1 MANSHRP
8 TTLGATRAR
17 QGRFGRHVVW
27 VLLFGTLLAALALFG
42 AWTWKSGDLASTEP
56 SANTQAMDARRFNA
70 PEPAPIN
77 PTPQQ
82 YAASMQTPPAKTV
95 QNPQ

>member
-1 MANSHRP
+1 MSESQRQV
-8 TTLGATRAR
+8 LGATRAR

-42 AWTWKSGDLASTEP
+42 AWTWKSGDLANSTNNNGP
-56 SANTQAMDARRFNA
+56 GAGVSSAYTS
-70 PEPAPIN
+70 PEPAPVN
-77 PTPQQ
+77 TQPYQKDTSQ
-82 YAASMQTPPAKTV
+82 AAPPAKTV

>member
-8 TTLGATRAR
+8 TLGATRAR

-42 AWTWKSGDLASTEP
+42 AWTWKSGDLAN
-56 SANTQAMDARRFNA
+56 ANSNDGRQAADAARFNA

-77 PTPQQ
+77 TTPAQKD
-82 YAASMQTPPAKTV
+82 ASMQTPPAKTV
-95 QNPQ
+95 QNP

>member
-8 TTLGATRAR
+8 TLGATRAR

-42 AWTWKSGDLASTEP
+42 AWTWKSGDLAN
-56 SANTQAMDARRFNA
+56 ANLNDGREAGDAARFNA

-77 PTPQQ
+77 TTPAQKD
-82 YAASMQTPPAKTV
+82 ASMQTPPAKTV
-95 QNPQ
+95 QNP

>member
-8 TTLGATRAR
+8 VLGATRAR
-17 QGRFGRHVVW
+17 QGRFGRHMVW

-42 AWTWKSGDLASTEP
+42 AWTWKSEDLAATEP
-56 SANTQAMDARRFNA
+56 SANSQAADARSFNA

-77 PTPQQ
+77 ASPAQKE
-82 YAASMQTPPAKTV
+82 ASMQTPPAKTV

>member
-8 TTLGATRAR
+8 TLGATRAR

-42 AWTWKSGDLASTEP
+42 AWTWQSDDLAR
-56 SANTQAMDARRFNA
+56 ANLNDGREAGDVMAVTPA
-70 PEPAPIN
+70 PEPAPVN
-77 PTPQQ
+77 TTPAQKD
-82 YAASMQTPPAKTV
+82 ASMQTPPAKTV